1 MHINFFVS
9 LALNCVANVL
19 WYAAVH
25 YDLLVNPDS
34 NTTVLHR
41 NPVGFC
47 AYVRNLRYLTA
58 LWRLECD
65 GNGNDALPSYA
76 AAPAAE
82 AASRADAPVRGHVD
96 KAFTPSK
103 LLN

>member
-1 MHINFFVS
+1 MLVRLSVHRELISQDRIRVHINFFVS

-41 NPVGFC
+41 NPVRATLITETFGMGE
-47 AYVRNLRYLTA
+47 LR
-58 LWRLECD
+58 
-65 GNGNDALPSYA
+65 ALPRH
-76 AAPAAE
+76 P
-82 AASRADAPVRGHVD
+82 G
-96 KAFTPSK
+96 
-103 LLN
+103 